1 MELRRIE
8 TPAAPAAIGPYSQAL
23 VCNGLVFTAGQIP
36 LDPATG
42 QLIEGDVGQQT
53 RRVMQSLQA
62 ILESAGASLQTV
74 VKTTVFLGDMNDFTA
89 MNAVYAEFFGDHKPA
104 RSTIQA
110 ARLPRDVKVEIDA
123 IAALPEKTKKN
134 V

>member
-1 MELRRIE
+1 
-8 TPAAPAAIGPYSQAL
+8 
-23 VCNGLVFTAGQIP
+23 
-36 LDPATG
+36 
-42 QLIEGDVGQQT
+42 
-53 RRVMQSLQA
+53 MQSLQA